1 MVAPIVTHDTRDD
14 VSCIATAAYAREAL
28 RRAPVPPP
36 YRDALAVALAM
47 PGNVLSAAPDA
58 RWARLVWTCCAAA
71 GGDPEQVL
79 PLAAAVEVFMVA
91 LDLLDDV
98 ENAEQTPVLA
108 TLGTA
113 RALNVSTGL
122 LLLALRDILGAD
134 GEVAANLLLD
144 AALQACGGQD
154 ADLTS
159 GAGRCGDVDEAL
171 AITSAKAAPLA
182 AVACRL
188 GALAAGADE
197 TTQNLYGRFGCYLGV
212 AAQLANDIAALHPT
226 GSPGK
231 TDMALGRPTLPLVYA
246 THRAHIGAVTAADAD
261 PYTALWTDGPV
272 HLTWAVAETYRR
284 YALDLIPRLATTPFG
299 RDALAGLLHPL

>member
-1 MVAPIVTHDTRDD
+1 MAAPVATRDSAFC
-14 VSCIATAAYAREAL
+14 VAVAAHTREAL
-28 RRAPVPPP
+28 RRAPVPPA

-71 GGDPEQVL
+71 GGDPQQVL
-79 PLAAAVEVFMVA
+79 PLATVVEVFMVA
-91 LDLLDDV
+91 LDLLDD
-98 ENAEQTPVLA
+98 AEDAEETPVLA
-108 TLGTA
+108 ALGAA

-134 GEVAANLLLD
+134 GEVAAALLLD

-154 ADLTS
+154 ADLTT

-171 AITSAKAAPLA
+171 AITTAKAAPLA

-197 TTQNLYGRFGCYLGV
+197 TTQNLYARFGRYLGV

-226 GSPGK
+226 TSPGK
-231 TDMALGRPTLPLVYA
+231 TDVALGRPTLPLVYA
-246 THRAHIGAVTAADAD
+246 AHRAHVGDITAADTD
-261 PYTALWTDGPV
+261 PYAALWTDGPI
-272 HLTWAVAETYRR
+272 HLTWAVAETYRH
-284 YALDLIPRLATTPFG
+284 YALDLIPRLTATPAG
-299 RDALAGLLHPL
+299 HDALAGLLHPL